1 MSNDKRPG
9 LPNYVG
15 PTAGPFACVH
25 HDILWEMSHNIMERV
40 AVITIEKPKRE
51 VATRLHNLLYLGA
64 IAELLEER
72 DAVDA
77 KWRSERDA
85 VNAKW
90 RSEWDAVDAKWRP
103 EWGAV
108 DAKWR
113 SEWDAVDAKWRSEW
127 DAVNAKI
134 LAYIK
139 SEIPDCAWNGKELV
153 FPG

>member
-72 DAVDA
+72 N
-77 KWRSERDA
+77 A

-90 RSEWDAVDAKWRP
+90 RSEWDAMDAKWRP
-103 EWGAV
+103 ERA
-108 DAKWR
+108 
-113 SEWDAVDAKWRSEW
+113 
-127 DAVNAKI
+127 AVNAKI